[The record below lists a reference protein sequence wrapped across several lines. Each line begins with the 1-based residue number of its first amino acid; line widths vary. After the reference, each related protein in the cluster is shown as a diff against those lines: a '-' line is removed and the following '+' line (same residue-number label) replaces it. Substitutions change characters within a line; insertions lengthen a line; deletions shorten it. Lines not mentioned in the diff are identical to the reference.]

1 MKTSAEMTL
10 LEYLMR
16 IDQGINNEYRVS
28 KAPKF
33 IKNMKLKKHRKE
45 LIKSI
50 NDFTGYNIIDAA
62 EVSYFVR
69 QIFDIYGGTYEHC
82 QKVDMDADE
91 NLIAV
96 FTKELESKASVTA
109 IITCKGIVLDIRYT
123 LFNPSRQKETNFG
136 EFDVEDLRNKK
147 HHDRI
152 VYPWSVTD
160 QALCI
165 RDIIAETIIDDI
177 KHFLNDMIVRSERI
191 NSNE

>member
-1 MKTSAEMTL
+1 MATSTEMTL
-10 LEYLMR
+10 LEHLMR
-16 IDQGINNEYRVS
+16 IDQGINAEYRES

-50 NDFTGYNIIDAA
+50 KEFTSYNIIDAS

-69 QIFDIYGGTYEHC
+69 QIFDIYGGNYGHC

-96 FTKELESKASVTA
+96 FTKEMETKATVTA
-109 IITCKGIVLDIRYT
+109 IITCKGSILDIRYT

-160 QALCI
+160 QALCMT
-165 RDIIAETIIDDI
+165 DIIAETIIEDI
-177 KHFLNDMIVRSERI
+177 DHFLNDMIVRSERI